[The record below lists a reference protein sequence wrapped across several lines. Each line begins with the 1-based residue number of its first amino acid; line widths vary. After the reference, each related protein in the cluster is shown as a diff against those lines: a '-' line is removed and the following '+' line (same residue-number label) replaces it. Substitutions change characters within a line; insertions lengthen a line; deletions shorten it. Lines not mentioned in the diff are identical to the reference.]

1 MMNFA
6 RTRLILLTLPL
17 ALGLAAC
24 GKKDETAAGPVTS
37 ATPIAKIAAPSGK
50 SWTEVVATTPDG
62 GYVMGNPNAPL
73 KLIEYGSLTCPHCA
87 VFATEGLPKLRDNY
101 VADGRVSIEFRNF
114 VRDKFDT
121 TMAMLTRCGPPES
134 FFALTEQ
141 VFANQKDI
149 FKGLDALASDP
160 TINTLPED
168 KLFPVLA
175 TKAGLID
182 FFAARGV
189 AKDQAMAC
197 LAKTQTATDLATGVQ
212 KATEQ
217 FNIQGTPTFI
227 LNGKNVEVATWEEL
241 EPILQKAGAR

>member
-1 MMNFA
+1 MNFA
-6 RTRLILLTLPL
+6 RTRLILLALPL
-17 ALGLAAC
+17 ALNLAAC
-24 GKKDETAAGPVTS
+24 GKKDDSATGGAVTAAE
-37 ATPIAKIAAPSGK
+37 PIAKIAAPAGK
-50 SWTEVVATTPDG
+50 TWTDMVATTPEG
-62 GYVMGNPNAPL
+62 GYLMGNPNAPL

-87 VFATEGLPKLRDNY
+87 VFATEGFPKLRDNY

-141 VFANQKDI
+141 VFANQQSI
-149 FKGLDALASDP
+149 FKGLETVQADQSLNA
-160 TINTLPED
+160 LPED
-168 KLFPVLA
+168 KLFPALA

-197 LAKTQTATDLATGVQ
+197 LAKTQTATDLAAGVQ
-212 KATEQ
+212 KATDQ

>member
-1 MMNFA
+1 MNFA
-6 RTRLILLTLPL
+6 RTRLILLALPL
-17 ALGLAAC
+17 ALGLTSC
-24 GKKDETAAGPVTS
+24 GKKDDASGGTAAS
-37 ATPIAKIAAPSGK
+37 ATPIAKIAAPAGK
-50 SWTEVVATTPDG
+50 AWTDMISTTPDG

-87 VFATEGLPKLRDNY
+87 VFATEGFPKLRDSY

-149 FKGLDALASDP
+149 FKGLDALQSDP

-175 TKAGLID
+175 TKAGLVD

-197 LAKTQTATDLATGVQ
+197 LAKTQTATDLAAGVQ
-212 KATEQ
+212 KATDQ
-217 FNIQGTPTFI
+217 FNIQGTPSFI